1 MSKKYAV
8 SQQELQRRL
17 NQQKKELLTKNPS
30 KVIEPQYLQ
39 GVEVKLKK
47 RWIVENW
54 RSGWLWLSNWFVALI
69 AYVQFYGVPT
79 ELIQLLPMATQQR
92 VTATLAVLAFI
103 GRFIDQ
109 NRAKPLP
116 PVEGSN

>member
-1 MSKKYAV
+1 MSQWKRNFRRQLAMKQDAV
-8 SQQELQRRL
+8 ANQIKPVEQQA
-17 NQQKKELLTKNPS
+17 
-30 KVIEPQYLQ
+30 IQ
-39 GVEVKLKK
+39 GIAAKFKK

-69 AYVQFYGVPT
+69 AYVQIYGVPP

-92 VTATLAVLAFI
+92 VTAALAVLAFI

-116 PVEGSN
+116 PVDGSN

>member
-1 MSKKYAV
+1 MSQWKRNFRRQLAK
-8 SQQELQRRL
+8 SQNGLV
-17 NQQKKELLTKNPS
+17 NQNKPVDSQC
-30 KVIEPQYLQ
+30 IQ
-39 GVEVKLKK
+39 GVAVKFKK

-69 AYVQFYGVPT
+69 AYVQIYGVPP

-92 VTATLAVLAFI
+92 VTAALAVLAFI

-109 NRAKPLP
+109 NRPKPLP
-116 PVEGSN
+116 PVDEDN

>member
-1 MSKKYAV
+1 MSQWKRNFRRQLAK
-8 SQQELQRRL
+8 SQNGLV
-17 NQQKKELLTKNPS
+17 NQNNS
-30 KVIEPQYLQ
+30 ADSQYIQ
-39 GVEVKLKK
+39 GVAVKLKK

-69 AYVQFYGVPT
+69 AYVQFYGVPP
-79 ELIQLLPMATQQR
+79 ELIQLLPIATQQR
-92 VTATLAVLAFI
+92 VTVALSILAFI

-116 PVEGSN
+116 PVDEEN

>member
-1 MSKKYAV
+1 MSQWKRNY
-8 SQQELQRRL
+8 RRQL
-17 NQQKKELLTKNPS
+17 EKMQNAAANQGKH
-30 KVIEPQYLQ
+30 VEPQAIQ
-39 GVEVKLKK
+39 GVMVKLKK

-54 RSGWLWLSNWFVALI
+54 RSGWLWLSNWFIALI
-69 AYVQFYGVPT
+69 GYVQIYGVPP

-92 VTATLAVLAFI
+92 VTTALAILAFI

-116 PVEGSN
+116 HASDTVKEDA

>member
-1 MSKKYAV
+1 MSQWKRNY
-8 SQQELQRRL
+8 RRQL
-17 NQQKKELLTKNPS
+17 EKMQNAAANQGKHD
-30 KVIEPQYLQ
+30 EPQAIQ
-39 GVEVKLKK
+39 GVVVKLKK

-54 RSGWLWLSNWFVALI
+54 RSGWLWLSNWFIALI
-69 AYVQFYGVPT
+69 GYVQVYGVPA

-92 VTATLAVLAFI
+92 VTAALAVLAFI

-116 PVEGSN
+116 PVDEDN

>member
-1 MSKKYAV
+1 MSQWKRNFRRQLAKQNSMKNQLV
-8 SQQELQRRL
+8 VNESQ
-17 NQQKKELLTKNPS
+17 S
-30 KVIEPQYLQ
+30 IQ
-39 GVEVKLKK
+39 GVPVKLKK

-69 AYVQFYGVPT
+69 AYVQIYGVPP
-79 ELIQLLPMATQQR
+79 EMIQLLPVATQQR
-92 VTATLAVLAFI
+92 VTAVLAVLAFI

-116 PVEGSN
+116 PVDEDN